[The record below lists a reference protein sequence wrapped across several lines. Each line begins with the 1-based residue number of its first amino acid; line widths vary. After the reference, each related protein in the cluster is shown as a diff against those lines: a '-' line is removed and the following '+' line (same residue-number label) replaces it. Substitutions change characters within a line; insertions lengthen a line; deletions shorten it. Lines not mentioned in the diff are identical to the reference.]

1 MQLSCDA
8 DEIIEDFSSKSAVF
22 DTFNEDE
29 EERKAIEELSG
40 IEKPDFKLMPEFGNW
55 MIEAVPTDPYGAYS
69 DPDQLL

>member
-1 MQLSCDA
+1 M
-8 DEIIEDFSSKSAVF
+8 F